1 MYDFGTYV
9 PIVYI
14 FRAPFFALMYVGTV
28 YPKCF
33 SRVCLYH
40 TVFFLMLN
48 SHFCLFVER
57 QEVLVVFI
65 LRDVGVYIR
74 A

>member
-1 MYDFGTYV
+1 MYDTGNMH
-9 PIVYI
+9 I
-14 FRAPFFALMYVGTV
+14 FRAPFFALIYVGTV
-28 YPKCF
+28 YPKCL

-48 SHFCLFVER
+48 SHFCLFLER
-57 QEVLVVFI
+57 QEVLLVFI
-65 LRDVGVYIR
+65 LRDVSVDIR